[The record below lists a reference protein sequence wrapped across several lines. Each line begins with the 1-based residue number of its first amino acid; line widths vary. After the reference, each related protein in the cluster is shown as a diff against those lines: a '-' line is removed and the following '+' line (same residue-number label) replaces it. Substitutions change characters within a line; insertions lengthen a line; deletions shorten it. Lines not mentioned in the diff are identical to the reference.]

1 MQRELT
7 ISIDE
12 QVFRDLHQVIGPE
25 HISRFIET
33 LIRPRLQATELE
45 AGYRAMAADEA
56 HEAEALDWSE
66 ALVTDVADETR

>member
-12 QVFRDLHQVIGPE
+12 QVYHDLHQVIGPE
-25 HISRFIET
+25 HIGRFIET
-33 LIRPRLQATELE
+33 LIRPRLQAAELE
-45 AGYRAMAADEA
+45 AGYRAMAADEG
-56 HEAEALDWSE
+56 HEAEAMDWSE

>member
-56 HEAEALDWSE
+56 HEANAMDWSE
-66 ALVTDVADETR
+66 AIVTDVAAETR